1 MKAQGLESTKSLEP
15 SLSFSAQNQ
24 CALSKTGFS
33 LSTSAHSHSCV
44 LGKHCSNITMTHI
57 YNNME
62 LKTKLKE
69 GEGEEH
75 EKNMFWHSTKDF

>member
-1 MKAQGLESTKSLEP
+1 
-15 SLSFSAQNQ
+15 
-24 CALSKTGFS
+24 
-33 LSTSAHSHSCV
+33 
-44 LGKHCSNITMTHI
+44 MTHI